1 MNRDY
6 QIKECALLF
15 TFERSK
21 VFYSKPITMS
31 NHIHSDEAA
40 KPIASYSQ
48 AVRAGD
54 LVFVSGCVSI
64 DPSTGNLN
72 DETIESATTQSLAN
86 VRNVLKSSGL
96 DLNKIVKASVYMI
109 NSEDFAGMDSVYS
122 KIMPQPY
129 PAREAFFVKGLP
141 LGARIEISVIA
152 HST

>member
-1 MNRDY
+1 M
-6 QIKECALLF
+6 
-15 TFERSK
+15 T
-21 VFYSKPITMS
+21 

-54 LVFVSGCVSI
+54 LVFVSGCGSI
-64 DPSTGNLN
+64 DPSTGELN
-72 DETIESATTQSLAN
+72 DDTIETATTQSLAN

-96 DLNKIVKASVYMI
+96 DLNNIVKASVYMI

-122 KIMPQPY
+122 KIMPKPY

-152 HST
+152 HSA

>member
-1 MNRDY
+1 
-6 QIKECALLF
+6 
-15 TFERSK
+15 
-21 VFYSKPITMS
+21 MS